1 MGYCFIL
8 KAGEY
13 FSIEATEKTIKER
26 YDELQEGNPYKMK
39 ICAVYQGEN
48 FDQISKFLT
57 ESIIENGYQFQD
69 KWLRVEILNDILIM
83 IEKHFNFIK
92 L

>member
-39 ICAVYQGEN
+39 ICAVYQGDN
-48 FDQISKFLT
+48 FKIITDCLT
-57 ESIIENGYQFQD
+57 ESIIENGYHFQD
-69 KWLRVEILNDILIM
+69 KWLHSEILNDILNM
-83 IEKHFNFIK
+83 VEKHFNFIK

>member
-13 FSIEATEKTIKER
+13 FSIEATEKTIKDR

-48 FDQISKFLT
+48 FDLISKFLT